1 VPQND
6 CRKNWAKAIQS
17 LILSG
22 QDLGNSLGK
31 RHFLPSFRRTG
42 QRTAYDSGSSHLIMH
57 AYRLIDNAE
66 NTGSNERG
74 RHPNASRRRWSQRLH
89 RRFCGQSLL
98 SSSGQERRRYP
109 AMA

>member
-1 VPQND
+1 
-6 CRKNWAKAIQS
+6 
-17 LILSG
+17 
-22 QDLGNSLGK
+22 
-31 RHFLPSFRRTG
+31 
-42 QRTAYDSGSSHLIMH
+42 MH

-74 RHPNASRRRWSQRLH
+74 HPNASRRRWSQRLH

-98 SSSGQERRRYP
+98 SYSGQERRRYP